1 MYYINKYLS
10 PFGQLLLCS
19 NGEAL
24 IGVWWENQRCLD
36 LQMINNCQ
44 TKVLP
49 IFDKT
54 CCWLDNYFQCKKN
67 IQLPQMQLIGSE
79 FRKMVWQILQ
89 TIPYGSLTTY
99 GEIAIQIAKIKN
111 VPKISAQ
118 AVGGAIANNPINILI
133 PCHRVIGSNG
143 KLIGYGGGLERKS
156 QLLYMEKHTIS
167 QY

>member
-1 MYYINKYLS
+1 
-10 PFGQLLLCS
+10 
-19 NGEAL
+19 
-24 IGVWWENQRCLD
+24 
-36 LQMINNCQ
+36 
-44 TKVLP
+44 
-49 IFDKT
+49 
-54 CCWLDNYFQCKKN
+54 
-67 IQLPQMQLIGSE
+67 
-79 FRKMVWQILQ
+79 MVWQILQ